1 MLSSPLRL
9 DSLLWMAL
17 LALSMVLK
25 LHGAVP
31 VGLHH
36 MLGDASSEVSNA
48 PSDGSEH
55 AHAHDVEM
63 DAQADFAQA
72 HAEGHSTADHAHDS
86 PLPPGAVA
94 ACGTPAVAWSASYR
108 YAVATAT
115 PPGLERPPRHL
126 LA

>member
-1 MLSSPLRL
+1 MLSGPLRF

-36 MLGDASSEVSNA
+36 MLGDASSQVSNGA
-48 PSDGSEH
+48 EH
-55 AHAHDVEM
+55 PHAHDHDLEQA
-63 DAQADFAQA
+63 AQADFAQA

-94 ACGTPAVAWSASYR
+94 AYGTLVVAWSASYR